1 MMATYGDYISC
12 RKDQIPEAKKL
23 LLEQMIDM
31 IRELA
36 KKDDFWDITRLL
48 NVDAEEDVVVTYR
61 ISIPHMESTDTC
73 EIAENI
79 ESCEDCGFCALR
91 ERRTK

>member
-12 RKDQIPEAKKL
+12 SKDQIPEAKQQ

-36 KKDDFWDITRLL
+36 KKDDFWEITRLL
-48 NVDAEEDVVVTYR
+48 NVEAEKDVVVAYR
-61 ISIPHMESTDTC
+61 ISIPYMEDTGNC

-79 ESCEDCGFCALR
+79 ENCEDCGFCNK
-91 ERRTK
+91 T